1 LSDETQR
8 TASLGERGCENLDNS
23 TTAYCIVRIFPLSN
37 LWLRHA
43 LLARQGSW
51 STREDDD
58 EKYMG
63 VTQLPYVIPARWACC
78 LIDIYQS
85 MRTGFFIKNHS

>member
-1 LSDETQR
+1 MRWTVPELGDAATNLVKPEGHEVLNEAQR

-43 LLARQGSW
+43 LVARPGS
-51 STREDDD
+51 
-58 EKYMG
+58 
-63 VTQLPYVIPARWACC
+63 
-78 LIDIYQS
+78 
-85 MRTGFFIKNHS
+85 

>member
-1 LSDETQR
+1 MDRAWTLVTQQRTSKLVKPEGHEVLSDEAQR

-58 EKYMG
+58 EK
-63 VTQLPYVIPARWACC
+63 
-78 LIDIYQS
+78 
-85 MRTGFFIKNHS
+85 